1 MNDWLRLPSGPDLR
15 YLLGYLLLIDLLF
28 FPIYGFCNWLTAQR
42 SAWLNLYIPAELAIP
57 LIPWTLW
64 IYLSMFLLF
73 CLPLFTLPRPRVR
86 GEALGAIV
94 GLLVS
99 AALWLIFPGQLG
111 FERVLPPGYET
122 MYGVLF
128 ALDRPHNLAP
138 SLHVVFSTLVVL
150 ACGRDAPRG
159 ARLGLWL
166 WLAAI
171 AASTVLTHQHHLLDV
186 AAGFVVA
193 FASRALAL
201 RYVGAVALSGFD
213 GRAVLA
219 NEERA

>member
-1 MNDWLRLPSGPDLR
+1 MNDWFRLPNGPDLR
-15 YLLGYLLLIDLLF
+15 YMLGYLLLIDLLF

-42 SAWLNLYIPAELAIP
+42 ASGLSLHVPAELAIP
-57 LIPWTLW
+57 LIPEAIWF
-64 IYLSMFLLF
+64 YLSMFLLF
-73 CLPLFTLPRPRVR
+73 CLPIFTLPRPRVR
-86 GEALGAIV
+86 GEALGAIA

-99 AALWLIFPGQLG
+99 ATLWLVFPCRLG

-122 MYGVLF
+122 LYGVLF
-128 ALDRPHNLAP
+128 ALDLPHNLVP
-138 SLHVVFSTLVVL
+138 SLHIVFSTLVVL

-186 AAGFVVA
+186 VAGFGVA
-193 FASRALAL
+193 VAGRALAL
-201 RYVGAVALSGFD
+201 HCAGTVVVSGLG

-219 NEERA
+219 GGERA